1 MLAGV
6 RPGWQDPTTA
16 EAVVSD
22 ASSRSSDSNYLDQGE
37 SAKRPVRPP
46 RPALL
51 RSLEE
56 QRADAQPVAEEHS
69 SISFSHGKA
78 AGNMSRPWE
87 DTKLPSHPVRAD
99 PKLKVEKMLEPARR
113 AAEADRKA
121 VKGAVAAIGNLVQEQ
136 LQMKYGIS
144 LDLDDFIRKVDSL
157 CRAQLNGEDWDPQQV
172 VSCLNGIKDMRFR
185 TRDAAR
191 VLELRLEP
199 RSTPSFESLVEEVNF
214 MLGTSSAVAV
224 VTSRGG
230 PSTAVAVFREDYA
243 RPRIGLVGRCY
254 DLSSEPLASFT
265 ASQLDYA
272 LMLSVSIVEV
282 LRLQGEAEALPRLR
296 AEYLSLNN
304 GKASASRTS
313 DVPEPVTQEQNIS
326 RQVSEQRG
334 RQGLADALMERRAAE
349 ASQPSVVSMAMD
361 WLWSGGR
368 SSWMPSS
375 SSQRPQRTGTSA
387 PPSSQR
393 HVPQYPNVLQ
403 GEATKLNLQ
412 KVPRKISPTGR
423 FGYSPGR
430 FSSHRSS
437 SRPGARQ
444 MDTPAPLLMAAGPGP
459 ATLSRADS
467 PETPPAARMRK
478 DEVTWGEEMPK
489 DLVIEDPPQRPR
501 RDKSANWGFCS

>member
-6 RPGWQDPTTA
+6 RPGWQDPTTV

-51 RSLEE
+51 RSFED
-56 QRADAQPVAEEHS
+56 QRAEAQPVAEEHT
-69 SISFSHGKA
+69 SISLSHIKV
-78 AGNMSRPWE
+78 AGSVSRPWE
-87 DTKLPSHPVRAD
+87 DTKLPSHPIRAD
-99 PKLKVEKMLEPARR
+99 PKLKVEKMLEPTRR
-113 AAEADRKA
+113 AVEADRKA
-121 VKGAVAAIGNLVQEQ
+121 VKAAVGAIGNLVQEQ
-136 LQMKYGIS
+136 LQMKYGVS
-144 LDLDDFIRKVDSL
+144 LDIDDFIRKVDSL
-157 CRAQLNGEDWDPQQV
+157 CRAQLHGEDWDPVQV
-172 VSCLNGIKDMRFR
+172 VSCFNGIKDMHFR
-185 TRDAAR
+185 TRDASR
-191 VLELRLEP
+191 ILELRLEP
-199 RSTPSFESLVEEVNF
+199 RTTQSFESLVEEVTF

-224 VTSRGG
+224 VTSRGN
-230 PSTAVAVFREDYA
+230 PSAAVAVFREEYG
-243 RPRIGLVGRCY
+243 RSGGLVGRSY
-254 DLSSEPLASFT
+254 DLSSEPLVAFT
-265 ASQLDYA
+265 SNQFDYA
-272 LMLSVSIVEV
+272 LMLNVSIVEV
-282 LRLQGEAEALPRLR
+282 LRQGEAEALPRFR

-304 GKASASRTS
+304 SGKASSSANAQ
-313 DVPEPVTQEQNIS
+313 EPVAQESNVS

-368 SSWMPSS
+368 SSWMPSGPS
-375 SSQRPQRTGTSA
+375 SRPQRTGTSA

-393 HVPQYPNVLQ
+393 HAQPYPNVLQ
-403 GEATKLNLQ
+403 GEAAKLDLQ
-412 KVPRKISPTGR
+412 KVRKISPGR

-478 DEVTWGEEMPK
+478 DELTWGENNMSK
-489 DLVIEDPPQRPR
+489 DLVIEDPPERPR